1 MKEFKAFHFNLP
13 MKKILKEKLYIIDIK
28 KVKLCYYLF
37 DLETTYKVINR
48 SFEFLYIKL

>member
-13 MKKILKEKLYIIDIK
+13 MKKIFKEKFYDIK
-28 KVKLCYYLF
+28 EVKLCYYLF